1 MNRIVKWLPLAA
13 AAVLAS
19 GCALQPAYQRP
30 DGAVPAAYPAGPA
43 YTGSIPASTPA
54 SAAAANTTPAADTG
68 WQDFLVDERLR
79 RLVGVAL
86 ANNQD
91 LRVAL
96 LRVGQARAVLQAQR
110 GAALPQ
116 VNLEASGANGRNNSA
131 SASDASRNR
140 AVTHNNAVRFEAAW
154 ELDLFGRLQSLTDS
168 AREQYLASAY
178 GRQAAHILLVAQV
191 AEQYLAMLAFDEQLA
206 VTEETMAAARESY
219 RIVKLQFDTGTTSE
233 LDETLAQGTLQQAQ
247 ANHAAQQRLRAQAEN
262 ALVVLLGQP
271 LPPAEGASPASTTPL
286 DGQRLLAD
294 IPAGLPSDLLLR
306 RPDVLQAEAL
316 LRAEY
321 ANIGAARA
329 AFFPSIGLTAA
340 AGTASSALGNLF
352 EAGTG
357 AWSLAPSLVLPLF
370 DGGARQAS
378 LDSARIARDIG
389 VAQYRKTVQTAFREV
404 ADGLAARGT
413 YDVELQ
419 ARRRDAAAQQRRLE
433 LAEMLYTNGVND
445 YLTVLTA
452 KTDLYNARISL
463 IAARQ
468 NQLAALVGLYRALG
482 GGWIGRTGDAPAAA
496 DAGAAIPAS

>member
-1 MNRIVKWLPLAA
+1 MKTTIKLLSLAA
-13 AAVLAS
+13 AAALAS
-19 GCALQPAYQRP
+19 GCALQPAYERP
-30 DGAVPAAYPAGPA
+30 AGAVPAAYPSGPA
-43 YTGSIPASTPA
+43 YSD
-54 SAAAANTTPAADTG
+54 SATAPVAANATPAADTG
-68 WQDFLVDERLR
+68 WQDFLVDARLR
-79 RLVGVAL
+79 QLVGVAL

-96 LRVGQARAVLQAQR
+96 LRVSQARTLLQAQR

-116 VNLEASGANGRNNSA
+116 VNLEASGTNGRNNSA

-191 AEQYLAMLAFDEQLA
+191 AEQYLAMLAYDEQLA
-206 VTEETMAAARESY
+206 VTDETLAAARESY
-219 RIVKLQFDTGTTSE
+219 RIVKLQYDTGTTSE
-233 LDETLAQGTLQQAQ
+233 LDETLAQGTLQQAL

-262 ALVVLLGQP
+262 ALVLLLGQP
-271 LPPAEGASPASTTPL
+271 LPVPTAPAMPL
-286 DGQRLLAD
+286 DCQPLLAEL
-294 IPAGLPSDLLLR
+294 PAGLPSDLLLR

-357 AWSLAPSLVLPLF
+357 AWTLAPSLVLPLF

-378 LDSARIARDIG
+378 LDNARIARDIG
-389 VAQYRKTVQTAFREV
+389 VAGYRKTVQTAFREV

-413 YDVELQ
+413 YDVELA
-419 ARRRDAAAQQRRLE
+419 ARRRDAGAQQRRLE
-433 LAEMLYTNGVND
+433 LAEMLYANGVND
-445 YLTVLTA
+445 YLSVLTA

-482 GGWIGRTGDAPAAA
+482 GGWLEHTGDTPAQA